1 MSRLQF
7 SHFFEMAVRWGDLD
21 ALGHVNNVQLIRY
34 LESGRVAYCSEV
46 LGIHFTKQLKAGWI
60 LAELQVTFLNQ
71 LRYPATI
78 QVATRITAMGNSSA
92 QLDATVFHNNTDQRI
107 LESKGVFVWFDYE
120 VQKSVTIPEKIRR
133 AIVDYEQL
141 E

>member
-1 MSRLQF
+1 MSQLQF

-34 LESGRVAYCSEV
+34 LESGRIAYCSEV
-46 LGIHFTKQLKAGWI
+46 LDLDFAKQLKAGWI
-60 LAELQVTFLNQ
+60 LADLQVTFLNQ

-78 QVATRITAMGNSSA
+78 QVATRITSMGNSSA
-92 QLDATVFHNNTDQRI
+92 RLDATVSHNNTDQLI

-120 VQKSVTIPEKIRR
+120 EQKSVNIPQTIRQM
-133 AIVDYEQL
+133 IVDFEQI